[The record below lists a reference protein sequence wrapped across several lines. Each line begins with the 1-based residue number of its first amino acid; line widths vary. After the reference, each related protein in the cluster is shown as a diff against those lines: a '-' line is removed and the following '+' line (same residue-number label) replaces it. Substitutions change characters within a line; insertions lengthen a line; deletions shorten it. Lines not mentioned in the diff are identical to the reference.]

1 MFAFVRSV
9 VVLSARRS
17 WKWEGGGK
25 KARGR
30 GGGGGE
36 RGEGASG
43 EAGRGFMP
51 RPELVRCRTSCVDV
65 CPAAAAARLA
75 QRWTLVG
82 FVYCV

>member
-1 MFAFVRSV
+1 MLGEAGSGREEGRRRGEGVGEV
-9 VVLSARRS
+9 V
-17 WKWEGGGK
+17 
-25 KARGR
+25 R
-30 GGGGGE
+30 GG
-36 RGEGASG
+36 GASG

>member
-36 RGEGASG
+36 RGEGRA
-43 EAGRGFMP
+43 EKRAGVSCRGP
-51 RPELVRCRTSCVDV
+51 S
-65 CPAAAAARLA
+65 
-75 QRWTLVG
+75 
-82 FVYCV
+82 